1 MRRVVQPSEAK
12 ETHGA
17 FRDIEQPRQRS
28 HDAIAVAAATAFAS
42 LHRPS
47 RQDRAQLDLLIRPH
61 IGELSASS
69 LKNIS
74 AVLCNSRHAPVQLLH
89 ALAVLPVEISAPLI
103 MCSPLLTDD
112 FLEVVATQQG
122 EAHRKVIEKRAAKRT
137 PAAFT
142 GEDVRRK
149 LVDIAR
155 APARNTAS
163 VLPSRNALVAAV
175 CVGHDVEFTSAVS
188 AQGVADISEILLSL
202 AMSKNP
208 AFLAT
213 HLADKLSLPFPLVEA
228 IMADPA
234 GSEFATL
241 LKAAGTETATAIAVV
256 LIVGGANM
264 RDSERIRLIFS
275 RYSALAVEDAS
286 TMVRAWRSDSGPRM
300 PAAGNGTMQ
309 RTDAA

>member
-1 MRRVVQPSEAK
+1 MQPFKAK
-12 ETHGA
+12 DTEGA

-74 AVLCNSRHAPVQLLH
+74 AILCNSRHAPVQLLH

-112 FLEVVATQQG
+112 FLEVVAAGQG
-122 EAHRKVIEKRAAKRT
+122 EAHRIVIEKRAAKRT

-149 LVDIAR
+149 LVSIAR
-155 APARNTAS
+155 APMPAARP
-163 VLPSRNALVAAV
+163 VLPSHEVLLAAV
-175 CVGHDVEFTSAVS
+175 CVDHDVQLASVKS
-188 AQGVADISEILLSL
+188 VDSSEVLLSL

-213 HLADKLSLPFPLVEA
+213 YLADKLALPFRLVDA

-234 GSEFATL
+234 GSEFSAL
-241 LKAAGTETATAIAVV
+241 LKAAATDTATAIAVI
-256 LIVGGANM
+256 LIAGQANM
-264 RDSERIRLIFS
+264 QDSERIRLVYT
-275 RYSALAVEDAS
+275 RYTALAFEDAS
-286 TMVRAWRSDSGPRM
+286 IMVSGWRTSADSRTPSAVNSTR
-300 PAAGNGTMQ
+300 Q
-309 RTDAA
+309 KTDAA

>member
-1 MRRVVQPSEAK
+1 VQPSKAK
-12 ETHGA
+12 ETYRA
-17 FRDIEQPRQRS
+17 FRDIEQSRQRS
-28 HDAIAVAAATAFAS
+28 LDAIAVAAATAFAS

-47 RQDRAQLDLLIRPH
+47 RQDRAQLDLLVRPH
-61 IGELSASS
+61 IGELSPSS

-112 FLEVVATQQG
+112 FLEVVAMQQS

-137 PAAFT
+137 PVAFT

-155 APARNTAS
+155 APARSAAS
-163 VLPSRNALVAAV
+163 VLPSRNALVMAV
-175 CVGHDVEFTSAVS
+175 CIGHDIEFASA
-188 AQGVADISEILLSL
+188 ATAHGAANHSEILLSL
-202 AMSKNP
+202 TMSKNP

-213 HLADKLSLPFPLVEA
+213 HLADKLSLPFPLVET

-234 GSEFATL
+234 GRKRVRDPVESCRNRHCNGNRRRSHRRPGQH
-241 LKAAGTETATAIAVV
+241 AG
-256 LIVGGANM
+256 
-264 RDSERIRLIFS
+264 
-275 RYSALAVEDAS
+275 
-286 TMVRAWRSDSGPRM
+286 
-300 PAAGNGTMQ
+300 
-309 RTDAA
+309 